1 MCLCTSECWSVKVMF
16 WLLELHVPLD
26 MFIMTTEYVVL
37 YCSNQDIYCIV
48 VQSVFFNINWDIICR
63 SYSKTIRQIKVFHYM
78 DRKNSIQMQ
87 LSNSLAYC
95 CIVHN
100 RLIQIRYIS
109 REGYRFDHKW
119 QIYLTALYM
128 LSYSTLEMLYKSF
141 GIEFAVPGKL
151 TVGGSRR
158 HHLDD

>member
-16 WLLELHVPLD
+16 WHLELHVPLD

-48 VQSVFFNINWDIICR
+48 VQSVFFNINWDIMCR

-100 RLIQIRYIS
+100 RLIQIRYIKGRATDLTINDKFIS
-109 REGYRFDHKW
+109 LHCICCPIPLSKCFTNPSELNLLSLANW
-119 QIYLTALYM
+119 Q
-128 LSYSTLEMLYKSF
+128 
-141 GIEFAVPGKL
+141 
-151 TVGGSRR
+151 
-158 HHLDD
+158 